1 AADLTTAATAAAL
14 LDAMQIKGFISAV
27 ARNGAY
33 GNADVTRSRAPELL
47 GENAH
52 TPFPCTH
59 FHSRAQVVRRGGQK
73 TSPFFFYGSLLGF
86 PTQGGTLQKS
96 LNTRFSETQ
105 AGLLYERLNVPNNL
119 SLLCGSPLAG
129 GVPTSFHQDTAWAAN
144 TVEGK
149 RGSSPRRAT
158 AALRR

>member
-1 AADLTTAATAAAL
+1 
-14 LDAMQIKGFISAV
+14 MGSIRKV
-27 ARNGAY
+27 
-33 GNADVTRSRAPELL
+33 RS
-47 GENAH
+47 H
-52 TPFPCTH
+52 W
-59 FHSRAQVVRRGGQK
+59 QK

-86 PTQGGTLQKS
+86 PTQGVARTTLQKS

-129 GVPTSFHQDTAWAAN
+129 DVPTSFTKTRFERQTRSR
-144 TVEGK
+144 GK
-149 RGSSPRRAT
+149 EDDHPRRAT